1 MHAQLVLII
10 FGFILFIV
18 SLKFMADPKSLSRIA
33 KDVADNNGL
42 VYLSGL
48 LPLIFGSIVLVGLG
62 GGVMATH
69 IHLLAGVIGLFLVL
83 QGLYRLL
90 FSDSWTRCLKKYARH
105 RHIHVKVGIVFIIGL
120 LLLLIGFGFIP
131 IK

>member
-33 KDVADNNGL
+33 KDVADNHGL

-69 IHLLAGVIGLFLVL
+69 IHLLAGVIGFF
-83 QGLYRLL
+83 GLARIVQLL
-90 FSDSWTRCLKKYARH
+90 FSDAWTRCLKKYAKH
-105 RHIHVKVGIVFIIGL
+105 RHIHVKVGLCL
-120 LLLLIGFGFIP
+120 LSACFNAH
-131 IK
+131 